1 MLYQDINYYYFR
13 LKKSIVINGILIKE
27 AYIDHYY
34 EKHNEEFLQAK
45 KKKGIKL
52 TPAELKERIITND
65 WIIEFVQQL
74 DKQELPLGKRYDK
87 WFESITEVIV

>member
-13 LKKSIVINGILIKE
+13 LKKPVVVENSLIRE
-27 AYIDHYY
+27 VYIDPYY

-52 TPAELKERIITND
+52 TPEELKERIITND
-65 WIIEFVQQL
+65 
-74 DKQELPLGKRYDK
+74 
-87 WFESITEVIV
+87 